1 MGGTLHLAPNKGM
14 PLAARSPRPGGPLP
28 REERRMQKHLSAA
41 GARPAARI
49 ITLALAMLIAACQ
62 SSSTG
67 QSSSPPST
75 HYPLT
80 IQESNGSTVTIAQR
94 PVRIVSLSPSAT
106 EMLFAINAGP
116 QVIAV
121 DEQSNYPS
129 TAPVTKLSGFTPNVE
144 AIAAYRPDLVVAAD
158 DTGGLVHALSVLS
171 IPTLIEPAA
180 RNLDDSYAQV
190 EQLGEAT
197 SRQSEA
203 QGLVKQMRSQITA
216 AVATITKP
224 SRRLKVYHEL
234 DDTYYSATSKTF
246 IGQVY
251 ALLGLANIADEATGA
266 ASDYPQLSSEYIV
279 SSSPD
284 LIVLADTKCC
294 HQSARTVAARPGWG
308 SIAAVRSG
316 QVIGVDDDVASRW
329 GPRVVDFLVA
339 VATHVRQLEAINA

>member
-1 MGGTLHLAPNKGM
+1 MH
-14 PLAARSPRPGGPLP
+14 
-28 REERRMQKHLSAA
+28 KHLSAA
-41 GARPAARI
+41 GARPAAQI
-49 ITLALAMLIAACQ
+49 IMLALALVIAACQ
-62 SSSTG
+62 TSSTG
-67 QSSSPPST
+67 QTSSPPST
-75 HYPLT
+75 RYPLT
-80 IQESNGSTVTIAQR
+80 IQESNGSTVTIERR
-94 PVRIVSLSPSAT
+94 PARIVSLSPSAT

-121 DEQSNYPS
+121 DEQSNYPA
-129 TAPVTKLSGFTPNVE
+129 TAPMTKLSGFTPNVE

-158 DTGGLVHALSVLS
+158 DTGGLVHALDLLS

-180 RNLDDSYAQV
+180 KNLEDSYAQIG
-190 EQLGEAT
+190 QLGRAT
-197 SRQSEA
+197 SHQSEA
-203 QGLVKQMRSQITA
+203 QGLVKQMRSTISTA
-216 AVATITKP
+216 LATITRS
-224 SRRLKVYHEL
+224 SRQLKVYHEL

-251 ALLGLANIADEATGA
+251 ALLGLVNIADAATGA

-279 SSSPD
+279 SANPD

-294 HQSARTVAARPGWG
+294 HQSASTVAARPGWG

-339 VATHVRQLEAINA
+339 LATHVRQLEGVSA